1 MAIFIDVPG
10 VVAPVDNNWLSIISV
25 PSTLPL
31 TGLAFYNAIENAVV
45 SAGRLQSMAL
55 WVGSTVLTTPYTATT
70 DPLIVTVGAA
80 QMMQMTKARNDRL
93 VFPPV
98 PGGAAWPFTP
108 TTGFSFSFPVRVDV
122 NSGTNG
128 FLNCFGFRFQGLLSG
143 ATSYLQV
150 QKPYS
155 GGTANLSAATTITD
169 LMIVGISYDTAS
181 HTLKV
186 YKNGVLVGTSVSA
199 NWETPG
205 TGNVAVLGSI
215 FNAGTPSDATYGD
228 LVGYS
233 RALTDAEMLEVSS
246 YLSDRFGVV

>member
-10 VVAPVDNNWLSIISV
+10 VVAPVDNNWTPIISV
-25 PSTLPL
+25 PSTFPL
-31 TGLAFYNAIENAVV
+31 AGLAFYNAVSDAVL

-55 WVGSTVLTTPYTATT
+55 WVGSKVMTAPYTATT

-80 QMMQMTKARNDRL
+80 QMMQTTKARGDRL

-128 FLNCFGFRFQGLLSG
+128 FLNAFGFRFQSVLSSG
-143 ATSYLQV
+143 TSYLQV
-150 QKPYS
+150 QKAYS
-155 GGTANLSAATTITD
+155 GGTANLMPATTITD
-169 LMIVGISYDTAS
+169 LMVVGITYDVATT
-181 HTLKV
+181 TLKI
-186 YKNGVLVGTSVSA
+186 YKNGVLIGTSVSA
-199 NWETPG
+199 NWESPIG
-205 TGNVAVLGSI
+205 SVAVFGSTY
-215 FNAGTPSDATYGD
+215 NPGTPSDATFGD

-233 RALTDAEMLEVSS
+233 RAITGAEMLEVSD

>member
-1 MAIFIDVPG
+1 MPIFIDVPG
-10 VVAPVDNNWLSIISV
+10 VVAPVDDNWLPIVSV
-25 PSTLPL
+25 PSSFPL
-31 TGLAFYNAIENAVV
+31 DGLAFYNAIENAVL
-45 SAGRLQSMAL
+45 SSGRLQSMAL
-55 WVGSTVLTTPYTATT
+55 WVGSTVLTTPYATT
-70 DPLIVTVGAA
+70 DPLIVTVGSA
-80 QMMQMTKARNDRL
+80 QMMQTTKARDDRL

-150 QKPYS
+150 QKPYG
-155 GGTANLSAATTITD
+155 GGTANASAITTITD
-169 LMIVGISYDTAS
+169 LMVVGITYDVATT
-181 HTLKV
+181 TLKI
-186 YKNGVLVGTSVSA
+186 YKNGVLVGSNVSA
-199 NWETPG
+199 NWGAPSTA
-205 TGNVAVLGSI
+205 TVAVYGSI

-233 RALTDAEMLEVSS
+233 RAITDAEMLEVSD